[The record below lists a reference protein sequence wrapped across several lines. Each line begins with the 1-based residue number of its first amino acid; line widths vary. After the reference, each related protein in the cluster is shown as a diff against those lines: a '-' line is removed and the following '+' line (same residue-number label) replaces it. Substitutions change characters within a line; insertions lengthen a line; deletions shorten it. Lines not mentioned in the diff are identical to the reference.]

1 MARVAVCLSGCGVWD
16 GSEIHEATLTLLS
29 LYQAGAEVI
38 CCAPDAE
45 QTIVI
50 NHQSQAPSTEKRNM
64 LTESARIARGD
75 IKKLADIRAGDIDA
89 LVFPGGLGAARNLC
103 TFANDGSQCHI
114 LPDVERLI
122 GEMLDAKKPIGAI
135 CIAPALLARVV
146 GQRDAHVRVTIG
158 DDAETAAAIREM
170 GVQHEECPVDSC
182 VVDEKHRLVTTPA
195 YMLGRN
201 PAEILPGIKKLV
213 DALLKLCYS

>member
-38 CCAPDAE
+38 CCAPDVE
-45 QTIVI
+45 QPTVI
-50 NHQSQAPSTEKRNM
+50 NHQTGSPSTEKRNV

-75 IKKLADIRAGDIDA
+75 IKKLADVRAADIDA

-103 TFANDGSQCHI
+103 TFANDGPQCRV

-122 GEMLDAKKPIGAI
+122 GEMLDAKKPVGAI

-146 GQRDAHVRVTIG
+146 GQREVNARVTIG
-158 DDAETAAAIREM
+158 NDPDTAAAIQHM
-170 GVQHEECPVDSC
+170 GAQHEECPVDSC
-182 VVDEKHRLVTTPA
+182 VVDEKNRLVTTPA
-195 YMLGRN
+195 YMLGEN
-201 PAEILPGIKKLV
+201 PADVLPGIKKLV
-213 DALLKLCYS
+213 DALLKLIRQ